1 MLYGF
6 GGLRSYKAKFA
17 THWEPRYVAGPRGMA
32 FARSMAAVHRI
43 VSRPPARKKAGTAV
57 AALA

>member
-43 VSRPPARKKAGTAV
+43 VSRPPAGKRTAPPSLV
-57 AALA
+57 LA